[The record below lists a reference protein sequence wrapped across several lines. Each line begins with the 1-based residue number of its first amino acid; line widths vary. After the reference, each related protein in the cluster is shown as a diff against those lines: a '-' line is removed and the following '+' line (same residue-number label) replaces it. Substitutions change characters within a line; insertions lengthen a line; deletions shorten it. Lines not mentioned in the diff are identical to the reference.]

1 MTFTLPLTPIQEAW
15 NIPSMGSKIPPSIPL
30 DNNNETR
37 VQPPAFS
44 SQVNQ
49 NSKISPYD
57 NRYYSNYGA
66 FLIEPGHHMPNLL
79 HVPVDRQ
86 NVIKKLITYEEPHR
100 RNVVGDILETHLVEN
115 NTKTP
120 PASNYRINDVYVP
133 NSTMNSTHVPM
144 SPSGVEYFQ
153 GVPTNGP
160 VSDNEDVMFFLFM
173 LLIFIFIERILFI
186 CSNS

>member
-15 NIPSMGSKIPPSIPL
+15 NVPSMGSKTPSSVPL
-30 DNNNETR
+30 EQNAK
-37 VQPPAFS
+37 PAFS

-66 FLIEPGHHMPNLL
+66 FLIEPGHHTPNIL

-86 NVIKKLITYEEPHR
+86 QVIQKLITYEEPHR
-100 RNVVGDILETHLVEN
+100 RNIVGDILENHVVTNPKNN
-115 NTKTP
+115 NTISNMDPPNANKTP
-120 PASNYRINDVYVP
+120 NYRVNDVYVP
-133 NSTMNSTHVPM
+133 PSTPNSSRIEYYQENVPND
-144 SPSGVEYFQ
+144 G
-153 GVPTNGP
+153 
-160 VSDNEDVMFFLFM
+160 NEDVMFFLLL